1 MFGENINGHEEA
13 TMTTTSKPATKSW
26 AASIIVAAI
35 LVVPSGWAYV
45 LVRHAVPRPLLDRL
59 VIGMTYEEVRDVL
72 GVPREIREDS
82 VWEYSRWGN
91 VGWVDLHFDENG
103 RLQNIN
109 DESVF
114 P

>member
-1 MFGENINGHEEA
+1 
-13 TMTTTSKPATKSW
+13 MTTTAKPASKSW
-26 AASIIVAAI
+26 TASIIVAAI
-35 LVVPSGWAYV
+35 FVVPFVWAYV
-45 LVRHAVPRPLLDRL
+45 LVRPAMPRSLLNHL
-59 VIGMTYEEVRDVL
+59 VNGMTYEEVREVL
-72 GVPREIREDS
+72 GEPREIREDS